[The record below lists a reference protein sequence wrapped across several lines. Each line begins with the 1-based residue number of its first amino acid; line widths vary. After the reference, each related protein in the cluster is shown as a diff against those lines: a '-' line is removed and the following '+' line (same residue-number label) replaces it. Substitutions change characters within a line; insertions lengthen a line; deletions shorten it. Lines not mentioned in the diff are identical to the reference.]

1 MLVDIMIWYMDIT
14 NNIIYNKNNN
24 LKKKDIEVPR
34 NKIINIHMLVKTIKK
49 KVVRYKE
56 MPGARIDPVTF
67 DSWSCKKKMPCARI
81 DPVTL

>member
-34 NKIINIHMLVKTIKK
+34 NKIINIHMLVDI
-49 KVVRYKE
+49 
-56 MPGARIDPVTF
+56 MI
-67 DSWSCKKKMPCARI
+67 W
-81 DPVTL
+81 